1 MKERFLK
8 TVDLLSLQAGNFGA
22 VLTAIAIVIMIP
34 EVTARYIFGFSFISI
49 QDLVWFLCG
58 AMYAIGGAY
67 TTMKNG
73 HVNVDVVY
81 SQLRM
86 RSRAI
91 LDVVSFPFVLLFLV
105 PLLWQGSLG
114 FWDSAKTLEQTVAP
128 WGGPVWLFKLS
139 LPVGTFLII
148 LAELAKF
155 IRSIDSM
162 KKEGSHVR

>member
-1 MKERFLK
+1 MKAVFLK
-8 TVDLLSLQAGNFGA
+8 ISDSLSLLAGNVGA
-22 VLTAIAIVIMIP
+22 VLTAAAIIIMIP
-34 EVTARYIFGFSFISI
+34 EVIARYVFDFSFISV

-58 AMYAIGGAY
+58 AMYAIGGSY
-67 TTMKNG
+67 TTYKNG

-81 SQLRM
+81 AQLRP

-91 LDVVSFPFVLLFLV
+91 LDTISFPFVLLFLI

-128 WGGPVWLFKLS
+128 WGGPVWLFKMT
-139 LPVGTFLII
+139 LPLGTFLLI

-155 IRSIDSM
+155 IRNIEIM
-162 KKEGSHVR
+162 KKEKSHVN

>member
-1 MKERFLK
+1 MKERLLK
-8 TVDLLSLQAGNFGA
+8 TIDLLSSQAGNFGA

-34 EVTARYIFGFSFISI
+34 EVIARYIFGVSFISV

-81 SQLRM
+81 SMLRP
-86 RSRAI
+86 RNRAI
-91 LDVVSFPFVLLFLV
+91 LDLVSFPIVLIFLI

-114 FWDSAKTLEQTVAP
+114 FWDSAKTFEQTVAP
-128 WGGPVWLFKLS
+128 WGGPVWLFKLT
-139 LPVGTFLII
+139 LPVGTFLLI
-148 LAELAKF
+148 LAEFAKF
-155 IRSIDSM
+155 IRSIDTVG
-162 KKEGSHVR
+162 KESSHVN